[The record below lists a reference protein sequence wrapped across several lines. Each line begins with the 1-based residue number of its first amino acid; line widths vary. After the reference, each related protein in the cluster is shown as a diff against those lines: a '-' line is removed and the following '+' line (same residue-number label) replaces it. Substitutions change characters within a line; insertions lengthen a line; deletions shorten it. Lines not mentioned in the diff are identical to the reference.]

1 MSDLLDELVLRLNTY
16 STPEG
21 TTFFAE
27 LQDEL
32 IHVVCSNNEE
42 FPINIVK
49 TDMQILTVSHLFS
62 EDEVLD
68 GKLDELNKIMLQL
81 NPSIPLSSVG
91 LKDGQY
97 ILFGAMAVETLFEN
111 LAHELGVQAE
121 NVIELLEAVSPLL
134 ASNETRG
141 IKL

>member
-1 MSDLLDELVLRLNTY
+1 MSEMLEELALRLNTH

-27 LQDEL
+27 LQDDL
-32 IHVVCSNNEE
+32 IQVVCSSNEE

-62 EDEVLD
+62 EDEVMD
-68 GKLDELNKIMLQL
+68 GSLEELNKILLQL

-91 LKDGQY
+91 LKDVQY
-97 ILFGAMAVETLFEN
+97 ILFGAMAKETLFEN
-111 LAHELGVQAE
+111 LAHELEVQAE
-121 NVIELLEAVSPLL
+121 NVIELLEAISPML
-134 ASNETRG
+134 ASNN
-141 IKL
+141 

>member
-1 MSDLLDELVLRLNTY
+1 MSEMLEELALRLNTH

-27 LQDEL
+27 LQDDL
-32 IHVVCSNNEE
+32 IQVVCSSNEE

-62 EDEVLD
+62 EDEGMD
-68 GKLDELNKIMLQL
+68 GSLEELNKILLQL

-91 LKDGQY
+91 LKDGPY
-97 ILFGAMAVETLFEN
+97 ILFGAMAIETLFEN
-111 LAHELGVQAE
+111 LAHELEVQAE
-121 NVIELLEAVSPLL
+121 NVIELLEAISPML
-134 ASNETRG
+134 ASND
-141 IKL
+141 

>member
-1 MSDLLDELVLRLNTY
+1 MSEMLEELALRLNTH

-27 LQDEL
+27 LQDDL
-32 IHVVCSNNEE
+32 IQVVCSSNEE

-62 EDEVLD
+62 EDEVMD
-68 GKLDELNKIMLQL
+68 GSLEELNKILLQL

-97 ILFGAMAVETLFEN
+97 ILFGAMAIETLFEN
-111 LAHELGVQAE
+111 LAHELEVQAE
-121 NVIELLEAVSPLL
+121 NVIELLEAISPML
-134 ASNETRG
+134 ASND
-141 IKL
+141 